1 LTQALRKLS
10 ESYTQAWNNLRACGG
25 RWADA
30 RAVERLPAAAGGQ
43 RGDQDKERRE
53 RQERVI
59 GQGRHRQR
67 AHRRRRTGG
76 APPMKLPNANGA
88 PPVVMVP
95 PTVFVA
101 ASITETEP
109 LKLFAT

>member
-1 LTQALRKLS
+1 
-10 ESYTQAWNNLRACGG
+10 
-25 RWADA
+25 
-30 RAVERLPAAAGGQ
+30 VGGQ
-43 RGDQDKERRE
+43 CGDQDKERRE

-59 GQGRHRQR
+59 GQRRHRQR
-67 AHRRRRTGG
+67 AHRWRQRTDGG
-76 APPMKLPNANGA
+76 ATDEVANANGA